1 MHFIYRNHAEHV
13 IPNSIP
19 NYDSTRVAYDV
30 DATTIVQELVLKS
43 TIQFRSEEIAKGW
56 TSQQRAERR
65 RAGADCRAWLLHLL
79 NQSQI
84 N

>member
-1 MHFIYRNHAEHV
+1 MHFINLNHAEPA
-13 IPNSIP
+13 IPNPLP
-19 NYDSTRVAYDV
+19 NYDSTRVASDG
-30 DATTIVQELVLKS
+30 DATTIVQELVLKN
-43 TIQFRSEEIAKGW
+43 TIQFRSEQIAKGW

-65 RAGADCRAWLLHLL
+65 RAGADCRAWLLRVL